1 MAQKRKAFEAFGG
14 STNANGHTN
23 PDGESMTSKGRLSAF
38 AAAKLARQSL
48 PSTPEPPQTLG
59 ALDSILHAISEDVED
74 DAVEVDAS
82 TIASYQPTS
91 TTAPLR
97 LSTCDHANVNSSSDC
112 LELTLHTDQTATIV
126 GQYNLA
132 VISGIVTIYGA
143 VLRANSATQGVYA
156 PSTHA
161 LPQIHA
167 RQNATIIRISS
178 IRSGLRKLEKLSPL
192 FRNIWASDS
201 LEGHSFK
208 LLGTSA
214 DDALQRSLT
223 CLEIDRETDVVLRTL
238 SAKTLDEPQQLRIV
252 AIGGKSSGKSTFN
265 RILWNHL
272 RSWTSTTKCQFLD
285 IDPGQPEFG
294 PPGTIS
300 LVEVHCPILGPPY
313 THFASRESTR
323 FRLVRTHT
331 IAATSF
337 KEDDDHYK
345 QCVRDLMQHVRPQDL
360 LLVNSC
366 GWLTGVGMNV
376 LLQLIEDLSISDVV
390 LMEPLDGGFV
400 EHLQHQRR
408 RLAVH
413 RVPRRPPRSAVR
425 TPAESRAM
433 QMMSYFHHQLDA
445 GKDFD
450 RWTGKAISRMRHWT
464 ADYSGDE
471 PAIAAVMSYG
481 QTLKPEFLVEVLEG
495 SLVAINVLEQ
505 GEATRLLGTVGTT
518 PEELPFVQP
527 DQDDIYHTLDPKHS
541 RCIGL
546 ALVRAIDVTKKQF
559 HLVTPLPESQVASLA
574 EKTVV
579 LVRGSFDAPEWA
591 YLEDLYKDENP
602 EDQIEQPWVSRKSLV
617 GVEGAVWRL
626 RHPPMANAVA
636 KT

>member
-1 MAQKRKAFEAFGG
+1 M
-14 STNANGHTN
+14 S
-23 PDGESMTSKGRLSAF
+23 SKGRLSAF

-48 PSTPEPPQTLG
+48 PSTSEPHEIPG
-59 ALDSILHAISEDVED
+59 ALDSIPHSISEDVD
-74 DAVEVDAS
+74 DDTAAVEAP
-82 TIASYQPTS
+82 TIAAYQPTS
-91 TTAPLR
+91 TTAPVQ
-97 LSTCDHANVNSSSDC
+97 LSTFDHSNVKSCSDC
-112 LELTLHTDQTATIV
+112 LELTLHADQTVTIV
-126 GQYNLA
+126 GQYDLA
-132 VISGIVTIYGA
+132 VTSGIITIYGA
-143 VLRANSATQGVYA
+143 VLRANSATQRVYA

-167 RQNATIIRISS
+167 RQNDAIIRISPV
-178 IRSGLRKLEKLSPL
+178 RSGLRKLEKLSPL
-192 FRNIWASDS
+192 FRNIWASD
-201 LEGHSFK
+201 LFEGRSFK

-223 CLEIDRETDVVLRTL
+223 ALEIDRETDAVLRTL
-238 SAKTLDEPQQLRIV
+238 SAKTLAEPQQLRTV

-272 RSWTSTTKCQFLD
+272 QSWTSMTRCQFLD

-300 LVEVHCPILGPPY
+300 LVEVHAAILGPPY
-313 THFASRESTR
+313 THFAIRESTR
-323 FRLVRTHT
+323 WKLVRSHT
-331 IAATSF
+331 IAAPSF

-345 QCVRDLMQHVRPQDL
+345 QCVRDLVQHVRPQDPL
-360 LLVNSC
+360 IVNSC

-376 LLQLIEDLSISDVV
+376 LLQLIDDLSITDVV
-390 LMEPLDGGFV
+390 LMGPVDGGFV
-400 EHLQHQRR
+400 DLLRQNRQSP
-408 RLAVH
+408 AVH
-413 RVPRRPPRSAVR
+413 RAPRRPPRPAVR

-433 QMMSYFHHQLDA
+433 QMMSYFHHQLHPGTDY
-445 GKDFD
+445 D
-450 RWTGKAISRMRHWT
+450 RWTGKAISRMRPWT

-481 QTLKPEFLVEVLEG
+481 QAPNPEFVVEILEG
-495 SLVAINVLEQ
+495 SIVAINALEQ
-505 GEATRLLGTVGTT
+505 GEADHLLKTVGKT
-518 PEELPFVQP
+518 PEELPFIQS
-527 DQDDIYHTLDPKHS
+527 DQDDIFRTLDPKHS

-546 ALVRAIDVTKKQF
+546 ALVRAIDVTKKQL
-559 HLVTPLPESQVASLA
+559 HLVTSLPESQIASLVK
-574 EKTVV
+574 KTVV

-591 YLEDLYKDENP
+591 YLEDLYKEENR
-602 EDQIEQPWVSRKSLV
+602 EDQIERPWISRKSLV